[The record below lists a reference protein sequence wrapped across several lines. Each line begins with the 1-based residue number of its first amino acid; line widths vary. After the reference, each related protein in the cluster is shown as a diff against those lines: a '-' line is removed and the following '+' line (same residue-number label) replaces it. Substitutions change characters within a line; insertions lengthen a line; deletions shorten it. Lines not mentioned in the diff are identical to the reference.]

1 MPFLPP
7 NQQCQSTEGTC
18 DWQLMRSVKCAGPDS
33 DVYNM
38 SDAPTAAAAD
48 APWQRRMRELQGA
61 VILASLGEVVL
72 GMTGLVGLLVRY
84 IGPLTIAPVITM
96 IALPMVSVS
105 TSYAQHNWWIALLY
119 VPPPDFLVVYFRRVM
134 VQLRS
139 TLILRLFVCLL
150 LCPSRGAE

>member
-1 MPFLPP
+1 
-7 NQQCQSTEGTC
+7 
-18 DWQLMRSVKCAGPDS
+18 MRSVKCAGPDS

-38 SDAPTAAAAD
+38 SDVPTAAAAAAAGD

-119 VPPPDFLVVYFRRVM
+119 VQPPDFLVVYFRRVIND
-134 VQLRS
+134 QR
-139 TLILRLFVCLL
+139 
-150 LCPSRGAE
+150 

>member
-1 MPFLPP
+1 
-7 NQQCQSTEGTC
+7 
-18 DWQLMRSVKCAGPDS
+18 
-33 DVYNM
+33 
-38 SDAPTAAAAD
+38 
-48 APWQRRMRELQGA
+48 MRELQGA

-119 VPPPDFLVVYFRRVM
+119 VPPPRLPCGLLPPRD
-134 VQLRS
+134 QRS

>member
-1 MPFLPP
+1 
-7 NQQCQSTEGTC
+7 
-18 DWQLMRSVKCAGPDS
+18 MRSVKCAGPDS

-38 SDAPTAAAAD
+38 SDAPTAAAAAAAAGD

-119 VPPPDFLVVYFRRVM
+119 VPPSRLPCGLLPPRD
-134 VQLRS
+134 QRS

>member
-7 NQQCQSTEGTC
+7 NQQCQSTGGTC

-119 VPPPDFLVVYFRRVM
+119 VPPPRLPCGLLPPRD
-134 VQLRS
+134 QRS